1 MKKEPSVLINYIII
15 KKYFNNNQLIIITPK
30 LLFRLN

>member
-30 LLFRLN
+30 LLFRLY